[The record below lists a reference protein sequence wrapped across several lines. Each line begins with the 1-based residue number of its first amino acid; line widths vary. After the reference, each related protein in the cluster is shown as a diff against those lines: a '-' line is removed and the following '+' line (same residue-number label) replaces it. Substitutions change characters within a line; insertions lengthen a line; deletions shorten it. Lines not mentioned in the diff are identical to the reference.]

1 MGMPGD
7 DRSQKHLLFCPEDG
21 SLQTLNAQID
31 ASGSGP
37 GESSGE
43 VMT

>member
-21 SLQTLNAQID
+21 SLKTLNAQID
-31 ASGSGP
+31 VLGLGSG
-37 GESSGE
+37 ESLGE